1 MSNKAIFLDRDDTLI
16 EDPGYINNPNQVRLL
31 DGVAESLTDLKNLG
45 YKLIVVT
52 NQSGVA
58 RGIITEEVLGEIHKR
73 LEELLTEQG
82 VSLDKI
88 YYCPYHP
95 DGSVRKYRRESK
107 FRKPNPGMLLKASEE
122 MDVDLEQSWCVG
134 NSRRD
139 IEAGKQA
146 GCKTILLD
154 SPSHKEQAE
163 QNLAPKGVKPDF
175 RAVNMKEVV
184 NIIKKELRSTA
195 RTKNQIRVQTK
206 ERTKDMVQ
214 TAKSKSDTEAPIQSE
229 NSKQQQTQSQQAPWT
244 LEDNPSGKTEQLLN
258 DILGQLKNMH
268 RAEMFGE
275 FSVMRLLAGI
285 VQILVLFCLL
295 ITVWLLM
302 SPNRQNSSVLIA
314 LGLAT
319 VLQLMTLT
327 FYTMHGRK

>member
-16 EDPGYINNPNQVRLL
+16 EDTGYINNPGMVKLL
-31 DGVAESLTDLKNLG
+31 NGVAEALIELKELG
-45 YKLIVVT
+45 YKLIVVS

-58 RGIITEEVLGEIHKR
+58 RGILTEETLGEIHNR
-73 LEELLTEQG
+73 LKELLAEQG
-82 VSLDKI
+82 ASLDKI

-95 DGSVRKYRRESK
+95 DGSVRKYRKESK
-107 FRKPNPGMLLKASEE
+107 FRKPNPGMLLKASDE
-122 MDVDLEQSWCVG
+122 MDINLEQSWCVG

-139 IEAGKQA
+139 IEAGIKA
-146 GCKTILLD
+146 GCKTVLLD
-154 SPSHKEQAE
+154 SPSHKDQAD
-163 QNLAPKGVKPDF
+163 QQLAPKGVQPDF

-184 NIIKKELRSTA
+184 NIIKKDLRTNIE
-195 RTKNQIRVQTK
+195 TTDQIRVQNREQAK
-206 ERTKDMVQ
+206 NMVK
-214 TAKSKSDTEAPIQSE
+214 TAKSKSDIQEPIQTADDL
-229 NSKQQQTQSQQAPWT
+229 QQPEQTQVPWT
-244 LEDNPSGKTEQLLN
+244 LDDNPGGKTEQLLT

-268 RAEMFGE
+268 RTEMFGE

-314 LGLAT
+314 IGLAT
-319 VLQLMTLT
+319 VLQLMALT
-327 FYTMHGRK
+327 FYTMHGKK